1 MTTFMFPEKFTW
13 MIPDMKT
20 YYILSL
26 TIKALLIIQ
35 TVILIVRVWSYK
47 NVSKSIKTNW
57 TWLLIL
63 FGIITSLIY
72 IWKKDNELIEISN
85 TVHNNS

>member
-1 MTTFMFPEKFTW
+1 MITFMFPEKFTW
-13 MIPDMKT
+13 LIPDMKI

-72 IWKKDNELIEISN
+72 IWKKDNELIEINN

>member
-1 MTTFMFPEKFTW
+1 MTTFMYPEKFTW
-13 MIPDMKT
+13 LIPDMKT
-20 YYILSL
+20 YYILTL

-35 TVILIVRVWSYK
+35 IVILIVRVWSYK
-47 NVSKSIKTNW
+47 NISKSIKINW
-57 TWLLIL
+57 TWLLLL

-72 IWKKDNELIEISN
+72 IWKKDNELIEINN